1 MSNSLILYLIEL
13 SSNVKT
19 LFIFLGIFGF
29 TISFIMVLYFYVE
42 KGGCLMIFDKTEKEY
57 AFTRKVFKTN
67 IVLMI
72 ISIAFAVF
80 CPLKTTIYQMI
91 LVDNITIDNAKII
104 VDSAKEITDYAVEKF
119 SE

>member
-1 MSNSLILYLIEL
+1 MNNSLILYLIEL

-19 LFIFLGIFGF
+19 LFIFIGIF
-29 TISFIMVLYFYVE
+29 SFMVPVIIALYFCVE
-42 KGGCLMIFDKTEKEY
+42 EGGCLMIFDKTEKKY
-57 AFTRKVFKTN
+57 AFIRKAFKTN

-80 CPLKTTIYQMI
+80 CPSKTTIYQMI
-91 LVDNITIDNAKII
+91 LVDNITIDNAKIV
-104 VDSAKEITDYAVEKF
+104 VDSAKEITDYIEEKF